1 MFPRSNSRTLG
12 GLLLIVLA
20 ATACRSAPESTEV
33 QRVNSGAVDIVVLS
47 PDGALH
53 QKDPFTI
60 EFRTAPGGSLVDAG
74 AVRASASMP
83 MPGMPMF
90 GTIDV
95 RPGDTPGRYT
105 AKGNLDMAG
114 GWRIA
119 LEWDGPAG
127 RGSVNF
133 AATVQ

>member
-1 MFPRSNSRTLG
+1 MTRRKISLA
-12 GLLLIVLA
+12 LLSVIAATSGCQDAARLKEIQRVKSGAMDIVL
-20 ATACRSAPESTEV
+20 
-33 QRVNSGAVDIVVLS
+33 LS

-60 EFRTAPGGSLVDAG
+60 EFRSTEGGNLLNVG
-74 AVRASASMP
+74 TVRASASMP

-90 GTIDV
+90 GTFEV
-95 RPGDTPGRYT
+95 QPAGTPGRYT
-105 AKGNLDMAG
+105 AKGNLEMTG

-127 RGSVNF
+127 RGAITFVGAF
-133 AATVQ
+133 Q